1 MFRIT
6 MEGTEYQFNFNIRFM
21 RSINKK
27 ASVPVDG
34 IPNVKRDVGLQYVVA
49 RVVDGDVDALIDV
62 LVAGNS
68 GFDPR
73 LTEEVVERYIDDEA
87 TNIDDLFGMVIDF
100 LSKSNATKTVTK
112 NLLKAI
118 EEAEQ

>member
-21 RSINKK
+21 RGINKK

-34 IPNVKRDVGLQYVVA
+34 IPNVKRDVGLQYMVA
-49 RVVDGDVDALIDV
+49 RVIDGDIEALIDV
-62 LVAGNS
+62 LCAANS

-73 LTEEVVERYIDDEA
+73 LTEETVEHYIDDES
-87 TNIDDLFGMVIDF
+87 TNIEGLFDTVIDF
-100 LSKSNATKTVTK
+100 LSRSNATKTVTK
-112 NLLKAI
+112 NLLEAI
-118 EEAEQ
+118 EEA